1 MIMNIWKLIKM
12 AFGCSKEELDEV
24 VFTLPYGVKQWK
36 EIKPMKNLKTNVM
49 ETVALDLGVGFNQPF
64 ILTDGVGVKFVVHID
79 ENGIYNET
87 SGSYLN
93 GNSIMKILDGKY
105 KSEELP
111 WCPKLNEP
119 FLKAFLG
126 EHGTVC
132 IMPTREIVNYSS
144 GFLCRLNSGVLFP
157 YTKDKVKIEEYRQIA
172 VRKFRSIAGQYGL
185 QVDVK

>member
-1 MIMNIWKLIKM
+1 
-12 AFGCSKEELDEV
+12 
-24 VFTLPYGVKQWK
+24 
-36 EIKPMKNLKTNVM
+36 MKNLKTNVM

-111 WCPKLNEP
+111 WSPKPYEKCLEAYFETPNELALYEVCADYSYASIWAKLAEGLIFPHTNEP
-119 FLKAFLG
+119 ELKEA
-126 EHGTVC
+126 
-132 IMPTREIVNYSS
+132 
-144 GFLCRLNSGVLFP
+144 
-157 YTKDKVKIEEYRQIA
+157 YRQKAIK
-172 VRKFRSIAGQYGL
+172 RIRSIAGRHGL